1 MGMLDRNMEHCW
13 YRIDLN
19 TIPQLQHE
27 AGLDPCEGFIDWA
40 DLDDTALHSNMIP
53 TAPYPQ
59 SFDPNISSPAGTEQ
73 PSECS
78 ALSSPSLPEALPC
91 PKERRRAQNRDSQRS
106 YRRRQACY
114 IRTLEQEL
122 EETRAKNEKL
132 RKCIE
137 RVKEAFCEVQKED
150 WAADCFDS
158 CIESLLSGDEKKRI
172 RN

>member
-19 TIPQLQHE
+19 TIPQPQQEEHL
-27 AGLDPCEGFIDWA
+27 GPCGGFIDWA
-40 DLDDTALHSNMIP
+40 DLDDTALSPNMIP
-53 TAPYPQ
+53 TALYPQ
-59 SFDPNISSPAGTEQ
+59 SFDPNISTPPGTEQ

-78 ALSSPSLPEALPC
+78 ALSSPILPEALPC

-137 RVKEAFCEVQKED
+137 RIKEAFCEVQKED
-150 WAADCFDS
+150 WAADCLES
-158 CIESLLSGDEKKRI
+158 CSESLLSEDEKKGT